1 MNLSLPEVLAATG
14 GDLLQMGSTKVFSS
28 VLTDSR
34 QVQGREL
41 FIALKGQTHDGHA
54 FIPEATAKGVKGI
67 VLEGREGLSWPVD
80 LSVVRVDDTTRALGN
95 LAAFVRKKVSPAV
108 VAITGSNGKTTS
120 KEMIAAILSRAWGPE
135 KVLRTHGNE
144 NNLIGLPLT
153 LLKLRGKERA
163 AVVELGMNARG
174 EIWRL
179 AEVASPE
186 YGLITNI
193 APVHLQGLGSVAG
206 VAAAKAELFKRMG
219 RKGIAIV
226 NQEDPWVVRMAQGFP
241 GKKVTYGH
249 GGEVN
254 ARDVLLRGSHG
265 VEFTLSLGGQQE
277 RRVQLSLIGSHNIS
291 NALGAAATA
300 WAMGLDITTIAQALA
315 QARPVSMRM
324 EVIASPQ
331 GVKIVNDAY
340 NANPASMKIALQALA
355 RMEGGRKIAV
365 LGDMWELG
373 EAAPSAHYEVG
384 EIAAS
389 LRMDYLF
396 LLGEEVA
403 ELARGAREKGVPPG
417 RVQLGHSHEEI
428 ATWLKEVWQPGDWVL
443 LKGSRG
449 MHMEKVLSFLNA

>member
-1 MNLSLPEVLAATG
+1 LSLHEVLRATAG
-14 GDLLQMGSTKVFSS
+14 ELVQMGSAKAFSS

-34 QVQGREL
+34 QARDGDL

-54 FIPEATAKGVKGI
+54 FVPGAVAKGVKGVI
-67 VLEGREGLSWPVD
+67 VDEAGPDLSWPVD
-80 LSVVRVDDTTRALGN
+80 LSVVRVRDTTYALGD
-95 LAAFVRKKVSPAV
+95 LAALVRRKVSPAV

-120 KEMIAAILSRAWGPE
+120 KEMIATILGRAWGPE
-135 KVLRTHGNE
+135 KVLRTQGNE

-153 LLKLRGKERA
+153 LLKLGGKERA

-179 AEVASPE
+179 TEVAAPE
-186 YGLITNI
+186 YGIVTNI
-193 APVHLQGLGSVAG
+193 APAHLQGLGSVVG

-219 RKGIAIV
+219 SKGIAIV
-226 NQEDPWVVRMAQGFP
+226 NQEDPWVVRIAQEFL

-249 GGEVN
+249 GGEVR
-254 ARDVLLRGSHG
+254 ARDIHLQGSHG
-265 VEFTLSLGGQQE
+265 AEFTLSLGGQQE
-277 RRVQLSLIGSHNIS
+277 KRIPFPLVGSHNIR

-300 WAMGLDITTIAQALA
+300 WVMGLDIATIAQALTEV
-315 QARPVSMRM
+315 RPVSMRM
-324 EVIASPQ
+324 EITVNAH
-331 GVKIVNDAY
+331 GVNIINDAY
-340 NANPASMKIALQALA
+340 NANPASTITALQVLA
-355 RMEGGRKIAV
+355 HMEGGCKIAV

-384 EIAAS
+384 EMAGS

-396 LLGEEVA
+396 LLGEHVS
-403 ELARGAREKGVPPG
+403 ELARGAKATGVPAE
-417 RVQLGHSHEEI
+417 RIRRGHNHEEM

-449 MHMEKVLSFLNA
+449 MQMEKVLSFLSD